1 MRCEVVAVG
10 TELLLGQIV
19 DTNSSWMGEQLAL
32 AGIDCLHQQKV
43 GDNRARIVDAIR
55 LALSR
60 ADAVIC
66 CGGLGPTQDDLTR
79 EAIAEVM
86 GVGLELDDEIA
97 ARIERMFTSRGR
109 SMPMNNLRQAEV
121 PEGATTIPQ
130 QPGTAPGLVC
140 PVGEQVV
147 YAVPGV
153 PWEMQEMVL
162 GTVIP
167 DLQRRSGDVAV
178 IRSRTL
184 RTWGLSESGLDEL
197 LGPRMAEL
205 DQSGHAT
212 IAFLASGWE
221 GLKVRVTV
229 KAATAEEAD
238 ATLADEVALLH
249 EILGPIVFSDDDQ
262 PMEAVVLDLCRQQ
275 GLTLGT
281 AESVTG
287 GLVAARL
294 TGIAGASD
302 VLRGGVVS
310 YASEVKVDVLG
321 VAEGPVITEEAAMA
335 MAEGACRV
343 LGCDV
348 AVATTGVA
356 GPDGAEG
363 LPPGTVCLATVVDG
377 EAQALTVRMP
387 GRRDQVRQ
395 FAVITVLDALRR
407 RLLAR

>member
-1 MRCEVVAVG
+1 MRAEVVAVG

-19 DTNSSWMGEQLAL
+19 DSNSSWLGEQLAL

-43 GDNRARIVDAIR
+43 GDNRARIADALR

-79 EAIAEVM
+79 DAIAAVM
-86 GVGLELDDEIA
+86 GVELELDDEVA
-97 ARIERMFTSRGR
+97 ARIEAMFSRHGR
-109 SMPMNNLRQAEV
+109 TMPMNNLRQAEV
-121 PEGATTIPQ
+121 PEGASTIPQ
-130 QPGTAPGLVC
+130 QPGTAPGLIC
-140 PVGEQVV
+140 PVGDQVI

-153 PWEMQEMVL
+153 PWEMKEMA
-162 GTVIP
+162 TATIIP
-167 DLQRRSGDVAV
+167 DLQRRAGDAAV

-184 RTWGLSESGLDEL
+184 RTWGMSESGLDEV

-205 DQSGHAT
+205 DASGHAT

-221 GLKVRVTV
+221 GLKVRLTV
-229 KAATAEEAD
+229 KASSAEEAD
-238 ATLADEVALLH
+238 RILADEVALLH
-249 EILGPIVFSDDDQ
+249 EILGPVVFSDDDQ
-262 PMEAVVLDLCRQQ
+262 PMEQVVLDLCRSW

-281 AESVTG
+281 AESLTG

-294 TGIAGASD
+294 TEVPGASD
-302 VLRGGVVS
+302 VVRGSVVA
-310 YASEVKVDVLG
+310 YASDVKVDVLG
-321 VAEGPVITEEAAMA
+321 VPEGPVVTEAAAAA

-343 LGCDV
+343 LGTDL

-356 GPDGAEG
+356 GPATQEDQPA
-363 LPPGTVCLATVVDG
+363 GTVCLATCVDG
-377 EAQALTVRMP
+377 EARAFTVHLP

-395 FAVITVLDALRR
+395 FAVITVLAALRQ
-407 RLLAR
+407 RLLEG

>member
-1 MRCEVVAVG
+1 MRAEVVAVG

-19 DTNSSWMGEQLAL
+19 DSNSSWLGEQLAL

-43 GDNRARIVDAIR
+43 GDNRARIADALL

-79 EAIAEVM
+79 DAIAAVM
-86 GVGLELDDEIA
+86 GVELELDDEVA
-97 ARIERMFTSRGR
+97 ARIEAMFSRHGR
-109 SMPMNNLRQAEV
+109 TMPMNNLRQAEV
-121 PEGATTIPQ
+121 PEGASTIPQ
-130 QPGTAPGLVC
+130 QPGTAPGLIC
-140 PVGEQVV
+140 PVGDQVI

-153 PWEMQEMVL
+153 PWEMKEMA
-162 GTVIP
+162 TATIIP
-167 DLQRRSGDVAV
+167 DLQRRAGEAAV

-184 RTWGLSESGLDEL
+184 RTWGMSESGLDEV

-205 DQSGHAT
+205 DASGHAT

-221 GLKVRVTV
+221 GLKVRLTV
-229 KAATAEEAD
+229 KASSAEEAD
-238 ATLADEVALLH
+238 RILADEVALLH
-249 EILGPIVFSDDDQ
+249 EILGPVVFSDDDQ
-262 PMEAVVLDLCRQQ
+262 PMEQVVLDLCRSR

-281 AESVTG
+281 AESLTG

-294 TGIAGASD
+294 TEVPGASD
-302 VLRGGVVS
+302 VVRGSVVA
-310 YASEVKVDVLG
+310 YASDVKVDVLG
-321 VAEGPVITEEAAMA
+321 VPEGPVVTEAAAAA

-343 LGCDV
+343 LGTDL

-356 GPDGAEG
+356 GPATQEDQPA
-363 LPPGTVCLATVVDG
+363 GTVCLATCVDG
-377 EAQALTVRMP
+377 EARAFTVHLP

-395 FAVITVLDALRR
+395 FAVITVLAALRQ
-407 RLLAR
+407 RLLEG

>member
-1 MRCEVVAVG
+1 MRAEVVAVG

-19 DTNSSWMGEQLAL
+19 DSNSSWLGEQLAL

-43 GDNRARIVDAIR
+43 GDNRARIADALR

-79 EAIAEVM
+79 DAIAAVM
-86 GVGLELDDEIA
+86 GVELELDDEVA
-97 ARIERMFTSRGR
+97 ARIEAMFSRHGR
-109 SMPMNNLRQAEV
+109 TMPMNNLRQAEV
-121 PEGATTIPQ
+121 PEGASTIPQ
-130 QPGTAPGLVC
+130 QPGTAPGLIC
-140 PVGEQVV
+140 PVGDQVI

-153 PWEMQEMVL
+153 PWEMKEMA
-162 GTVIP
+162 TATIIP
-167 DLQRRSGDVAV
+167 DLQRRAGDAAV

-184 RTWGLSESGLDEL
+184 RTWGMSESGLDEV

-205 DQSGHAT
+205 DASGHAT

-221 GLKVRVTV
+221 GLKVRLTV
-229 KAATAEEAD
+229 KASSAEEAD
-238 ATLADEVALLH
+238 RILADEVALLH
-249 EILGPIVFSDDDQ
+249 EILGPVVFSDDDQ
-262 PMEAVVLDLCRQQ
+262 PMEQVVLDLCRSR

-281 AESVTG
+281 AESLTG

-294 TGIAGASD
+294 TEVPGASD
-302 VLRGGVVS
+302 VVRGSVVA
-310 YASEVKVDVLG
+310 YASDVKVDVLG
-321 VAEGPVITEEAAMA
+321 VPEGPVVTEAAAAA

-343 LGCDV
+343 LGTDL

-356 GPDGAEG
+356 GPATQEDQPA
-363 LPPGTVCLATVVDG
+363 GTVCLATCVDG
-377 EAQALTVRMP
+377 EARAFTVHLP

-395 FAVITVLDALRR
+395 FAVITVLAALRQ
-407 RLLAR
+407 RLLEG